1 MFVFTLS
8 TVSRSILNFSQAKHG
23 ILKVLSPNIT
33 NLCYIK
39 NNRYKFKETDTKGGI
54 SIDFFS
60 NSCRHHLSLVSA
72 KTTVIHGMVKL
83 NTLFGNRLKCL
94 TFHTFLE
101 QKIIDTA
108 FPLVF
113 KVTRFIFHK
122 K

>member
-1 MFVFTLS
+1 MPVLTLCSFLVLNAGERVF
-8 TVSRSILNFSQAKHG
+8 AK
-23 ILKVLSPNIT
+23 N
-33 NLCYIK
+33 Y
-39 NNRYKFKETDTKGGI
+39 Y
-54 SIDFFS
+54 
-60 NSCRHHLSLVSA
+60 HHLSLVSP

-94 TFHTFLE
+94 TFHTFLK

-122 K
+122 KYTSCTEEV